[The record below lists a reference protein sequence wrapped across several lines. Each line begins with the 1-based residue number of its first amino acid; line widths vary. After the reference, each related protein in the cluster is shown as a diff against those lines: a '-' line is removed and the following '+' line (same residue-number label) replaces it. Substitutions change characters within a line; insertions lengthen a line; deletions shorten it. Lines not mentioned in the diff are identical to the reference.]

1 MPTKVQHKKQE
12 EQKERAAGQQQGLK
26 WPTGRANTTAVT
38 GSIKRKE
45 KNREKESEGDEESE
59 GMEATLAAGAE
70 ARDQTN
76 NWMTVGLAVHKAI
89 FPFRSLRQRAELRLL
104 VHAFVVITAAV

>member
-89 FPFRSLRQRAELRLL
+89 FFRFAASGREPSSVCLCTPLL
-104 VHAFVVITAAV
+104 S